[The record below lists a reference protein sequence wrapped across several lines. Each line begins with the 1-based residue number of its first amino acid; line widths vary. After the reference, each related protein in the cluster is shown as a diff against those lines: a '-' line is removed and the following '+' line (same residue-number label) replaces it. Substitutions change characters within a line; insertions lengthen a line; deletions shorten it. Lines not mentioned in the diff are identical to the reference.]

1 MTGSVTNKRNL
12 PVAERLV
19 IALLAAAEW
28 QAHALLE
35 GISTLAGVF
44 HADVGQTL
52 AAMAANIG
60 EGLIGITKVLVALMH
75 F

>member
-1 MTGSVTNKRNL
+1 MTGIAANKRNL
-12 PVAERLV
+12 LAAGPPV
-19 IALLAAAEW
+19 IALLAVAES
-28 QAHALLE
+28 QAHAWLE
-35 GISTLAGVF
+35 GISTLVGVF
-44 HADVGQTL
+44 HTDVGQTL